1 MRIRVFYEEVKFR
14 IKEWKE
20 IKSLIGKVISEEK
33 NISGDLNFILTNDNH
48 LLKINK
54 EFLKHNYYTDVISF
68 DNTGDSE
75 LAHEIYISIDTV
87 KKNSINYNVS
97 YKEELIR
104 VMIHGV
110 LHLCG
115 YEDRSNDEK
124 EKMREREDYWLNIML
139 ENGEEEKI

>member
-14 IKEWKE
+14 IKGWKE

-75 LAHEIYISIDTV
+75 LAHEIYISIDKV

>member
-14 IKEWKE
+14 IKGWKE

>member
-1 MRIRVFYEEVKFR
+1 LRIRVFYEEVKFR
-14 IKEWKE
+14 IKGWKE

-33 NISGDLNFILTNDNH
+33 NISGDLNFILTNANH